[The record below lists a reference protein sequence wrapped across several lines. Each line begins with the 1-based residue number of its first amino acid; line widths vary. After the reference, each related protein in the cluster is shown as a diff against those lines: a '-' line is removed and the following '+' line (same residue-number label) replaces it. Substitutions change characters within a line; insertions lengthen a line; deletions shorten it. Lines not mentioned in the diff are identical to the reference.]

1 MGRVNLSIPQ
11 GIVDALPEDNP
22 DAARDM
28 QRAVDGW
35 ERQINASLES
45 GDDAAALVDAIE
57 RFERRWDRYDDFV
70 VELRAW
76 GQSPI
81 YAMAWRDLHAAVIQ
95 QLYEDDEFADEIDRE
110 RNARIVEE
118 GIRFDA

>member
-1 MGRVNLSIPQ
+1 MGRVNLSIPH
-11 GIVDALPEDNP
+11 GIVDALPEDDP

-45 GDDAAALVDAIE
+45 GDDAAVLVDAIE

-118 GIRFDA
+118 GIRSDA